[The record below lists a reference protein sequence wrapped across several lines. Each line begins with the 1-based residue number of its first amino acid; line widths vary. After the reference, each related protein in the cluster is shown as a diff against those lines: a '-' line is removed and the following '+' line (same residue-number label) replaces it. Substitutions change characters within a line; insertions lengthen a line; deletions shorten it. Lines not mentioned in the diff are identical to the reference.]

1 MIGKKFEGGAGVAS
15 PTVNSSAN
23 AATISVPI
31 FQQDRLT
38 ARQKIF
44 ALTPQFHFCD
54 RDGRT
59 LAYLRKKPFS
69 WKDEI
74 RVFTDETRSL
84 ELLNIKARKIVDWG
98 SAFDVTDSINHQKV
112 GTLKRRGWRS
122 LLRSE
127 WLIADATEQ
136 EIGRIVESSAVMA
149 VMRRLISNLLSQTY
163 IFEVHGQPV
172 GMAKQKFSFFVPR
185 MEADFSADSDRMLDR
200 RLATAAIVLLMS
212 VEGRQLA

>member
-1 MIGKKFEGGAGVAS
+1 MAS
-15 PTVNSSAN
+15 PTVNSSAS

-31 FQQDRLT
+31 FQQDRLA

-44 ALTPQFHFCD
+44 TLTPQFYFF
-54 RDGRT
+54 DGDGKA

-74 RVFTDETRSL
+74 RVFTDETLSL
-84 ELLNIKARKIVDWG
+84 ELLTIKARKIVDWG

-127 WLIADATEQ
+127 WLIADANDQ
-136 EIGRIVESSAVMA
+136 ELGRIVESSAVMA
-149 VMRRLISNLLSQTY
+149 VMRRFISNLLSQTY
-163 IFEVHGQPV
+163 TFEIHGQPV
-172 GMAKQKFSFFVPR
+172 GTAKQKFSFLVPR
-185 MEADFSADSDRMLDR
+185 MEADFSADPGRMFDR
-200 RLATAAIVLLMS
+200 RLAAAAIVLLMS
-212 VEGRQLA
+212 VEGRQSA